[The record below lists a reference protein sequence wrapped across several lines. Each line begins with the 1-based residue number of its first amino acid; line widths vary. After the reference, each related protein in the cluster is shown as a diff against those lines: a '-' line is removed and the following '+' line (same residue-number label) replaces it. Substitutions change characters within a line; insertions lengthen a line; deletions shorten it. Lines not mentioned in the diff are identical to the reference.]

1 MESTVKLGFEP
12 IQKPKQT
19 VKMNVESKNQ
29 EVNPGMRVSG
39 KRTVES
45 QKLES
50 QKKSNQEWP
59 IMTATNKN
67 NQVKTKEYQ
76 KP

>member
-1 MESTVKLGFEP
+1 MKLGFKP

-29 EVNPGMRVSG
+29 EVNPGIRVSG
-39 KRTVES
+39 KRIGES
-45 QKLES
+45 QKLER

-59 IMTATNKN
+59 ITTATNKN
-67 NQVKTKEYQ
+67 NQVKTKSH
-76 KP
+76 KG